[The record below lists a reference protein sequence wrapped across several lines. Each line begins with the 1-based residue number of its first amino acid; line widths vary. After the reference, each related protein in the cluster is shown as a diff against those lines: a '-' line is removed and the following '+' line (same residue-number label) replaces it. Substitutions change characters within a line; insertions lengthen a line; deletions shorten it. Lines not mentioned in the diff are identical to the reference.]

1 MKYNA
6 IHATKRS
13 NQRKKWPWVLLG
25 AFVLLVALGAALGVT
40 GYKFYKQALQVKTM
54 RGPPWKR

>member
-1 MKYNA
+1 MKHNA

-25 AFVLLVALGAALGVT
+25 VFVLLVALGAALGVT
-40 GYKFYKQALQVKTM
+40 GYKFYKQAL
-54 RGPPWKR
+54 

>member
-1 MKYNA
+1 MKHNA

-25 AFVLLVALGAALGVT
+25 AFVLLVAL
-40 GYKFYKQALQVKTM
+40 YKQALQVKTM